1 MTENELLIEVLRNL
15 IEEQKYLIE
24 ENNTA
29 NDFALR
35 NIDINKKLIELRSA
49 QNEIHLERINS
60 AQNDILNLLNCEIAS

>member
-1 MTENELLIEVLRNL
+1 MTENELLIEVLRNW
-15 IEEQKYLIE
+15 IKEQKYLIE